1 MKQYVNKKMNAK
13 DSAGWKGVLINTAI
27 MCGIILFTILFTE
40 LLRSAGFGMQSLLM
54 IYLLSVQIISFVT
67 PKYVYGTLAAL
78 ICTFSYDFLV
88 SEPQLAFSFAIGFP
102 ITLFTML
109 VVTFIT
115 STLTV
120 QLRYQATLAVERERR
135 AELLSEISQALLA
148 ARDVDAIV
156 RLVSGYLAA
165 QIGRPVILYTKDPKN
180 CGRDDYVL
188 TRDDE
193 SAAVFLTDTE
203 KKRAHRVY
211 KRGVPDALDEYN
223 SDVHYEAVV
232 SRGTVFGV
240 IGIDCKAKPL
250 APTSLA
256 FLQILIKQ
264 AALALELLSLSDEK
278 NNLKISAEKE
288 KMRSNLLRSISHD
301 LRTPLT
307 SILGAS
313 AAILDEKDMPE
324 EMRQNLVSDIHET
337 AQWLIRMVE
346 NILTVTRISK
356 ESLEVHKTL
365 EAAEE
370 LISQAVSIVRARF
383 PECHIHVRIPDE
395 LLLVPMDGT
404 LISQVLIN
412 LLENAIKY
420 SEEGAL
426 VLVNLKKQGDYARF
440 EVIDHGGGISAH
452 LLDNLFE
459 IHTRG
464 EGSAIDVSSG
474 IGIGLSI
481 CQTIVKAHGGTI
493 EGRNREEGGAKF
505 SFMLPLAKDENGI
518 ENIIED
524 ENND

>member
-1 MKQYVNKKMNAK
+1 MKQYVREKMYADPWEDSPKWRSTLIHTAK
-13 DSAGWKGVLINTAI
+13 
-27 MCGIILFTILFTE
+27 MCGIILFTIVFTE
-40 LLRSAGFGMQSLLM
+40 LLRHAQVGLQSLLM
-54 IYLLSVQIISFVT
+54 IYLLSVQIVSFVT
-67 PKYVYGTLAAL
+67 PKYVYGILAAL
-78 ICTFSYDFLV
+78 ICTFSFDFFV
-88 SEPQLAFSFAIGFP
+88 SEPQLAFSFTIGFP

-120 QLRYQATLAVERERR
+120 QLRYQAALAVERERR
-135 AELLSEISQALLA
+135 AELLAEINQALLA

-165 QIGRPVILYTKDPKN
+165 QIGRPVIFYTKDPKN
-180 CGRDDYVL
+180 CGRDAYVL

-193 SAAVFLTDTE
+193 SAGVFLTETE

-211 KRGVPDALDEYN
+211 KSGIPDALDEFD

-240 IGIDCKAKPL
+240 IGIECKAKPL
-250 APTSLA
+250 AFTSLI
-256 FLQILIKQ
+256 FLQVLVKQ
-264 AALALELLSLSDEK
+264 VAMALELLYLSDEK

-313 AAILDEKDMPE
+313 AAILEERDMPE
-324 EMRQNLVSDIHET
+324 EMRYNLVTDIQET
-337 AQWLIRMVE
+337 TQWLIRMVE

-356 ESLEVHKTL
+356 EVMEVHKTL

-383 PECHIHVRIPDE
+383 PQCHIHVRIPDE

-412 LLENAIKY
+412 LLENAIKN

-426 VLVNLKKQGDYARF
+426 VLVNLKKQDDYARF
-440 EVIDHGGGISAH
+440 EVIDHGSGISAH
-452 LLDNLFE
+452 LMDNLFE
-459 IHTRG
+459 IHTQG
-464 EGSAIDVSSG
+464 EDATIDVSSG

-481 CQTIVKAHGGTI
+481 CQTIVQAHGGSI
-493 EGRNREEGGAKF
+493 EGHNREEGGAKF
-505 SFMLPLAKDENGI
+505 SFMLPLAEAGDGMIPDEAH
-518 ENIIED
+518 D
-524 ENND
+524 